1 MKELGPL
8 TDPVYIPKT
17 NHNWYDRFWLSR
29 MNDKRDLP
37 FIYLLTRIHIL
48 IIPVAVIL
56 FTPLLQGWY
65 WWAVAIPYFYIS
77 QFYFKGRF
85 GLMLHCICHRKCF
98 KKPSQWIHTYIT
110 WVVCPLFGHA
120 PEGYFSHHIG
130 MHHIENNMPEDTS
143 TTMPY
148 QRDSF
153 SHFLAYFWKFISVGV
168 KNTILYL
175 YYRKRRKMYQRLTVG
190 EYTYLAFCILMCF
203 VNLKATLMVFIIP
216 LIFARLVMMLGNW
229 TQHAFIDPTNPDNL
243 YTNSI
248 NCINT
253 VYNKVCWNDGY
264 HIIHHLRPGMHYTE
278 MPAEFLKRKD
288 EFARNKA
295 IVFDSIHYL
304 HIFTWLLTKRYD
316 KLADNLVNI
325 NNMFS
330 SREEDIGLMKERT
343 RKIAV

>member
-153 SHFLAYFWKFISVGV
+153 SHFLAYFCKFISVGV

-330 SREEDIGLMKERT
+330 SREEAIGLMKERT